1 MKKLMMRLGLV
12 VLAVSAV
19 NVFAVSTG
27 EWQKWQSNITIHGNY
42 REKELCMI
50 KDYLSN
56 YPRAL
61 NEYIYDLEKLSTSN
75 ATKVESLNKLL
86 SFFASLR
93 NKEKEKF
100 KKEIIIPQ
108 ITKINPNASCL

>member
-19 NVFAVSTG
+19 NVSAVSTG
-27 EWQKWQSNITIHGNY
+27 EWQEGQSNITTHGNY

-61 NEYIYDLEKLSTSN
+61 NEHIGDLETLSTSN
-75 ATKVESLNKLL
+75 ATKVKSFNKLL
-86 SFFASLR
+86 SFFASLTK
-93 NKEKEKF
+93 KEKEKF

-108 ITKINPNASCL
+108 ITKLNPKSDCL